1 MEPRRKRTARRATRS
16 VKQKT
21 AAVLSLPHIAELID
35 YGEITV
41 GEKYPV
47 GCIAAADDGHNTL
60 ALLKRRKG
68 ESLAQ
73 LLIRLDQAIV
83 KANDEGIFTDE
94 INLLPKSGHP

>member
-16 VKQKT
+16 VKQNT
-21 AAVLSLPHIAELID
+21 TVLSLPHIAELID

-47 GCIAAADDGHNTL
+47 GCIAEADDGHNTL
-60 ALLKRRKG
+60 AMLKRHKG
-68 ESLAQ
+68 ESLVQ

-83 KANDEGIFTDE
+83 KAKGEGIFTDE

>member
-1 MEPRRKRTARRATRS
+1 MEPHRKRTARRATRS
-16 VKQKT
+16 VKQNT
-21 AAVLSLPHIAELID
+21 AVLSLPHIAELID

-47 GCIAAADDGHNTL
+47 GCIAVADDGHNTL
-60 ALLKRRKG
+60 AMLKRHKG